1 MSDWCVSGQGNTV
14 LVEFKKDGEFV
25 IPDPGSIKL
34 TIRSNSGLVVGGY
47 DKQAQVG
54 VLSSTWLLAVPG
66 AVNITNEEREA
77 RYIIVDFTSGNYP
90 CSFRV
95 SYRLTAFLPIQVLPQ
110 DVRTLLGLREEE
122 LKDFEV
128 EIYDAYFALLRS
140 NPALGANLVTGNDA
154 TMYANKAIALKAAL
168 LVMPSVPLRAAK
180 QDSLNNATLL
190 RATIDYGKLQA
201 ELEGQLSD
209 ALANMGSVTAISY
222 AATPL
227 LLLTTPVD
235 PITNA

>member
-1 MSDWCVSGQGNTV
+1 MNDWCVSGQGTTV

-34 TIRSNSGLVVGGY
+34 TIRSNSGVVISGY
-47 DKQAQVG
+47 DRQAQADVA
-54 VLSSTWLLAVPG
+54 SSALLLAIPD

-90 CSFRV
+90 CSFRT
-95 SYRLTAFLPIQVLPQ
+95 SYRLSVFLPIQVGAQ

-128 EIYDAYFALLRS
+128 GIYDAYFTLLRET
-140 NPALGANLVTGNDA
+140 PTLAANLLTGDDA
-154 TMYANKAIALKAAL
+154 AMYANKAISLKAAL

-190 RATIDYGKLQA
+190 RASVDYLKLQA
-201 ELEGQLSD
+201 DLEGQLAD
-209 ALANMGSVTAISY
+209 ALANMESVGALSY
-222 AATPL
+222 SATPL
-227 LLLTTPVD
+227 LLLTTPTD